1 MLSLYSLINNRLNS
15 QVNLNDD
22 MLLIEDLH
30 MDSLAL
36 MDLVLDIE
44 ETYDISFDDANLL
57 FDNFDRI
64 GDLRS
69 VIEQL
74 QEEKNGSN

>member
-1 MLSLYSLINNRLNS
+1 
-15 QVNLNDD
+15 
-22 MLLIEDLH
+22 

>member
-1 MLSLYSLINNRLNS
+1 MLSLYSLINNRLSS

-44 ETYDISFDDANLL
+44 ET
-57 FDNFDRI
+57 
-64 GDLRS
+64 
-69 VIEQL
+69 
-74 QEEKNGSN
+74 

>member
-64 GDLRS
+64 GDLRA